1 MQNIVDY
8 ILNVKGNL
16 DQQLGSAANHAKTLE
31 TNLVGVKSM
40 ASTIAGALGV
50 GFAVFQ
56 GIDFVKKGVEK
67 FKELEEVTAKVEANL
82 KSTGGVAGV
91 SMKNIEEYSKGLS
104 GKIHASRVDIMD
116 MASQMLTFP
125 SISKDVFQSSMGL
138 IADIAK
144 QTGHGLS
151 ETAIMYGKALNDP
164 SAGLQKM
171 MRYGVVFTEQ
181 EKKRIQALQASGDL
195 IGAQKSMMDA
205 IAGSGYAGV
214 AEAMF
219 NADPIARFNK
229 MMGGAQVAIG
239 EIAVEA
245 LKKIMPL
252 LESFASIIKSTAVFL
267 KEHSTAILMVVSI
280 LGSAILAYKTYTAV
294 TAAYAI
300 IQTGLTSGTW
310 LLTAA
315 WTALDVVM
323 SLNPIGLIIAGIS
336 ALVAIVVVC
345 WNKFEGFREI
355 VLGVWEVIKW
365 FGSEV
370 IKVIEGLYNAWMG
383 LHTFDLNQIKQGF
396 AQLSDVWENG
406 GRRAGEA
413 WAKGQAEGAK
423 SMADSHKYETDK
435 AIAEKIASLSEAGKI
450 TSKAQAY
457 AIANLM
463 NKINSDL
470 KSKLITEEQ
479 KAEILSLLPQKGKK
493 GANLN
498 INAQTSDADK
508 PKTKAEGRKN
518 INITVTYNAP
528 LIQDFTISS
537 TNITDGLESLKNKV
551 SEILVG
557 ATHDTLL
564 VADH

>member
-1 MQNIVDY
+1 MQNIVEY
-8 ILNVKGNL
+8 LLNVKGNI
-16 DQQLGSAANHAKTLE
+16 DQQLGSASKHAKALE
-31 TNLVGVKSM
+31 SNLSGVKSM
-40 ASTIAGALGV
+40 AGSIAGTLGV
-50 GFAVFQ
+50 GFAVFE

-67 FKELEEVTAKVEANL
+67 FKELEEITAKVEANL
-82 KSTGGVAGV
+82 KSTGGAAGV
-91 SMKNIEEYSKGLS
+91 SMKNVEEYSKGLS

-125 SISKDVFQSSMGL
+125 AISKDVFQSSMGL

-181 EKKRIQALQASGDL
+181 EKKRIKELQTSGDL

-239 EIAVEA
+239 EVAVNA
-245 LKKIMPL
+245 LKVIIPY
-252 LESFASIIKSTAVFL
+252 LEKFASLIKSTAVFL
-267 KEHSTAILMVVSI
+267 KEHSTAILMVISVV
-280 LGSAILAYKTYTAV
+280 GSAMLAYKSWIIISSAYIAVQTA
-294 TAAYAI
+294 
-300 IQTGLTSGTW
+300 LTSGT
-310 LLTAA
+310 LALTAA
-315 WTALDVVM
+315 TWALNIAM
-323 SLNPIGLIIAGIS
+323 SINPVGLVIAGIA

-345 WNKFEGFREI
+345 WNKFEGFRKFI
-355 VLGVWEVIKW
+355 FSVWESIKSIFSTYIQSIVGFLKTLW
-365 FGSEV
+365 GALTGDTAML
-370 IKVIEGLYNAWMG
+370 KDGIEKMKDAAL
-383 LHTFDLNQIKQGF
+383 
-396 AQLSDVWENG
+396 NG
-406 GRRAGEA
+406 GKKVGEA

-423 SMADSHKYETDK
+423 SWRDSHMYDEDK
-435 AIAEKIASLSEAGKI
+435 AIAEKITSLNEAGKI
-450 TSKAQAY
+450 SAKAQAY
-457 AIANLM
+457 AVTNLT
-463 NKINSDL
+463 NKLIGDV

-479 KAEILSLLPQKGKK
+479 KKEILSLLPQKGKK
-493 GANLN
+493 IAGSDIN
-498 INAQTSDADK
+498 INDNTDK
-508 PKTKAEGRKN
+508 QPKTKAEGRKN

-537 TNITDGLESLKNKV
+537 TNISDGLESLKNKV